1 MADYGSSTDLG
12 YLLTPI
18 SNDVSANLK
27 SYALEVSTTWVK
39 SKVEGVSLS
48 TVPVFVEKA
57 ATYYAYVFLVKN
69 LLDTSIET
77 ESLNIDWFE
86 KQANE
91 LLNAYIAQN
100 MNEESDAH
108 PYSGSLT
115 PTNVFTQRNKR
126 TVEDDTDY
134 DNVEDTSWDSEG

>member
-18 SNDVSANLK
+18 ANDVSANLK
-27 SYALEVSTTWVK
+27 AYALEVSTTWVNH
-39 SKVEGVSLS
+39 KVGHTISG
-48 TVPVFVEKA
+48 TVPDPVEKA

-86 KQANE
+86 EQAND
-91 LLNAYIAQN
+91 LLNGYIESIAD
-100 MNEESDAH
+100 EESIAH
-108 PYSGSLT
+108 PYSGNLT
-115 PTNVFTQRNKR
+115 PTNVYMQRNKR

-134 DNVEDTSWDSEG
+134 DNVDDTSWDSEG